1 MPVRRMD
8 NETFAGIEMHVVQ
21 KRTRQKIREIIKID
35 NMEAAERAR
44 QILAKHRNFQSSN
57 PQQQQM
63 LDECFVFA
71 FVKGANWKEATTDE
85 EILEEIVKGNNWYN
99 TNEPFQLEVEIVDD
113 SKRAEIED
121 TILRLLFKK
130 GELIPGLRINKAYKQ
145 SLDIKTF
152 DSDDLDF
159 DVLEAEE
166 LIEKLNE

>member
-1 MPVRRMD
+1 
-8 NETFAGIEMHVVQ
+8 
-21 KRTRQKIREIIKID
+21 
-35 NMEAAERAR
+35 MEAAERAR

-99 TNEPFQLEVEIVDD
+99 TNEPFQIEVEIVDD

-130 GELIPGLRINKAYKQ
+130 GELIPGLRINKSYKQ
-145 SLDIKTF
+145 SLDKQ
-152 DSDDLDF
+152 
-159 DVLEAEE
+159 DVLSAKMEEDFAILMNNTSEAFAKFFKKWDKDAFPE
-166 LIEKLNE
+166 LRCVVRKE